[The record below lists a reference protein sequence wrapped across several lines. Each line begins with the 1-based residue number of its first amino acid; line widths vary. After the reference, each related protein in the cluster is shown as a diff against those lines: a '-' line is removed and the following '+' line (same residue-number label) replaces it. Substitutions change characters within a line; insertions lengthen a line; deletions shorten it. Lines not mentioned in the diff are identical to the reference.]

1 MPREATDPHDLSAP
15 LERCPVC
22 QRGGHTDDAH
32 KRKIDPTSPPKALYA
47 YAYDGGDVDSV
58 WAKLC
63 AHDASRFVHN
73 DRWPSGTNW
82 VLPPTK
88 YVLATDAE
96 AATEA
101 ARAKGRKEGVFA
113 MHVAIADRFGWDTAG
128 EIERDME
135 AGRKDETP

>member
-1 MPREATDPHDLSAP
+1 MPHEATDPHDLSAP

-73 DRWPSGTNW
+73 DRWPSSVTW

-88 YVLATDAE
+88 YVLAKELEARLDKLRAALLEIAVIAE
-96 AATEA
+96 
-101 ARAKGRKEGVFA
+101 
-113 MHVAIADRFGWDTAG
+113 
-128 EIERDME
+128 E
-135 AGRKDETP
+135 AGDTRYVDICENARWADDANAKVTP

>member
-1 MPREATDPHDLSAP
+1 MPREATDPHDWSAP
-15 LERCPVC
+15 LQRCPVC

-32 KRKIDPTSPPKALYA
+32 KRKIDPKSPPKALYA

-88 YVLATDAE
+88 YVLAKGLEARLDKLRAALLEIAVIAEEAGDTRYVDICENARYADDADAE
-96 AATEA
+96 A
-101 ARAKGRKEGVFA
+101 
-113 MHVAIADRFGWDTAG
+113 
-128 EIERDME
+128 
-135 AGRKDETP
+135 TP